1 MKIKETLSSIRE
13 LENQF
18 RKINKQDKGSSSV
31 QEFSS
36 QSPDAVSISVQQ
48 SESDSART
56 KRVADLKNLI
66 SSGSYQPD
74 SRKIAESVIRDLF

>member
-31 QEFSS
+31 QEISS
-36 QSPDAVSISVQQ
+36 QSPDAVSVSVQQ
-48 SESDSART
+48 SESNSART
-56 KRVADLKNLI
+56 KKVADLKNLI
-66 SSGSYQPD
+66 STGFYQPD